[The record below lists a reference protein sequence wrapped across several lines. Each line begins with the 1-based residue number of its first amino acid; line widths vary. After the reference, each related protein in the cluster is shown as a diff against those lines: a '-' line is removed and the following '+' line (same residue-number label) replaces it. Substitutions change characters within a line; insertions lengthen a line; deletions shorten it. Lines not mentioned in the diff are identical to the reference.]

1 MAGFFS
7 LGGGG
12 SRNPESRN
20 QYQQPQP
27 SDIPP
32 ETLFWY
38 KNNEEGMPNK
48 GSFELWQH
56 QQQQLQHHHYQQ
68 QQHQLHQLQ
77 LQQDLYASAAALGV
91 GPSSINVSD
100 ESSSRP
106 FMLMRPSSSGGGG
119 GGGGGGSTSGST
131 VSCQDCGNQAK
142 KDCVHM
148 RCRTCCKSRG
158 FECATHVKSTW
169 VPASKRRERQQQQ
182 QQQHETVQVIRGGG
196 ENPKRLRES
205 NPNNPNSNSSLGA
218 CTRIITNTSGLELGN
233 FPPELTSPAL
243 FRCVR
248 VSSIDDD
255 EDQYAYQTAVNI
267 AGHVFKGILYNQGPA
282 DNNNYNMSTGGESSS
297 GGGGGGGGGGG
308 VIQPLNLINAAPT
321 TAVSGGVTVAAA
333 SGSGTLMDPNS
344 LYPANPFMASG
355 TQFFLPPRS

>member
-27 SDIPP
+27 SDVPP

-56 QQQQLQHHHYQQ
+56 QQQQLQHHHHQQ
-68 QQHQLHQLQ
+68 QQQQLHQLQ

-119 GGGGGGSTSGST
+119 GGSTSGST

-142 KDCVHM
+142 KD
-148 RCRTCCKSRG
+148 
-158 FECATHVKSTW
+158 
-169 VPASKRRERQQQQ
+169 
-182 QQQHETVQVIRGGG
+182 
-196 ENPKRLRES
+196 
-205 NPNNPNSNSSLGA
+205 
-218 CTRIITNTSGLELGN
+218 
-233 FPPELTSPAL
+233 
-243 FRCVR
+243 
-248 VSSIDDD
+248 
-255 EDQYAYQTAVNI
+255 
-267 AGHVFKGILYNQGPA
+267 
-282 DNNNYNMSTGGESSS
+282 
-297 GGGGGGGGGGG
+297 
-308 VIQPLNLINAAPT
+308 
-321 TAVSGGVTVAAA
+321 
-333 SGSGTLMDPNS
+333 
-344 LYPANPFMASG
+344 
-355 TQFFLPPRS
+355 